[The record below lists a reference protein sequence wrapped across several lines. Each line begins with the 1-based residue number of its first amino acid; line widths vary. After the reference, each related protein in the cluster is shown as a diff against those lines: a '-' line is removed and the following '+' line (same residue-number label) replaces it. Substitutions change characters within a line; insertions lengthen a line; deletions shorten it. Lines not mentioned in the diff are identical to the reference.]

1 MSSNFCP
8 TAETGSLNT
17 YEIARKQ
24 RRVEKDGLDV
34 TSFYPSD
41 PSFHTDP
48 YPFYAALRDQ
58 ENAGKLTRIGGGYES
73 YWIFSHKLVTE
84 VCNNDGVFQK
94 PGKDRNKDVKG
105 AVGVTSKLGDGI
117 FYMDEPRHGEVRAIM
132 NTAFDQSLD
141 KDKVTREAR
150 TIADQLLA
158 AMAGRSSCEFVGE
171 YAAQLPMRIFM
182 NLMGIPGDHA
192 AGVDEWVRAALRGH
206 DIHGAPTERL
216 AGATATMALRSYFLA
231 LGLKCKKGE
240 PPLGETGLIGA
251 MKKNVP
257 PDESATPMSM
267 HEAMNTAVQFALGG
281 YLSTQFLIAS
291 GVYTLLRLPDQ
302 WDQLLANRALLE
314 SAVQEMVRY
323 EAPFQIADRWVAK
336 GQSLNGFTFEVDSKL
351 AVVYGSAN
359 RDTDVY
365 ENADDFLIERKPGT
379 PAYGFG
385 LGIHNCIGAPLA
397 RVVTRVALDALLD
410 HYPRARLGTLG
421 PWSNDPYYR
430 SISHMSLLLR

>member
-8 TAETGSLNT
+8 TAETGSPNT

-132 NTAFDQSLD
+132 NTAFAQSLD

-158 AMAGRSSCEFVGE
+158 AMAGRSSCEFVSE
-171 YAAQLPMRIFM
+171 YAAQTCSAAATSSPMR
-182 NLMGIPGDHA
+182 A
-192 AGVDEWVRAALRGH
+192 AH
-206 DIHGAPTERL
+206 
-216 AGATATMALRSYFLA
+216 S
-231 LGLKCKKGE
+231 
-240 PPLGETGLIGA
+240 
-251 MKKNVP
+251 
-257 PDESATPMSM
+257 
-267 HEAMNTAVQFALGG
+267 
-281 YLSTQFLIAS
+281 
-291 GVYTLLRLPDQ
+291 
-302 WDQLLANRALLE
+302 
-314 SAVQEMVRY
+314 
-323 EAPFQIADRWVAK
+323 
-336 GQSLNGFTFEVDSKL
+336 
-351 AVVYGSAN
+351 
-359 RDTDVY
+359 
-365 ENADDFLIERKPGT
+365 
-379 PAYGFG
+379 
-385 LGIHNCIGAPLA
+385 
-397 RVVTRVALDALLD
+397 RV
-410 HYPRARLGTLG
+410 G
-421 PWSNDPYYR
+421 
-430 SISHMSLLLR
+430 